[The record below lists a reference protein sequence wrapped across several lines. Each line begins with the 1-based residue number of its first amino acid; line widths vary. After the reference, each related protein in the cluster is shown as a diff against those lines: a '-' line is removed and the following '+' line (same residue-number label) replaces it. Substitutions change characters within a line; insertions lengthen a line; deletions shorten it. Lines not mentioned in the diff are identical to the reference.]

1 VVFAKLKDFNHNEFE
16 STEVVFHMPSEHR
29 IDGKEFDMEV

>member
-1 VVFAKLKDFNHNEFE
+1 VIFAELKDHKYNEYV
-16 STEVVFHMPSEHR
+16 SKEVVFHMPSEHR